1 MRPGGGHTTSS
12 QHLCVFRKSE
22 RPFAELTPPDKSE
35 FSVGQLL
42 QLKMMEIMYLGYLLD
57 VNPFDQPNVEMYK
70 RETQRLLA
78 GARDW

>member
-1 MRPGGGHTTSS
+1 M
-12 QHLCVFRKSE
+12 
-22 RPFAELTPPDKSE
+22 
-35 FSVGQLL
+35 L
-42 QLKMMEIMYLGYLLD
+42 QLKMMEIMYLGYFLD